1 MEDKRGTKCS
11 HSPSKEGSSSPSSV
25 SMLPPS
31 PSRSPPPPGSLPEVS
46 SHWLRSL
53 VFEQGGPSERVLV
66 VDLSSDVEDFFPDTL
81 RDDEFTRKLFG
92 DLNHKLLGSLGDG
105 NVIVLSDSDEEE
117 EVYEEDTVD
126 TEATPPS
133 IEDSLVPTI
142 STANANDASE
152 GAQNDSNDS
161 RTSNRA

>member
-1 MEDKRGTKCS
+1 
-11 HSPSKEGSSSPSSV
+11 
-25 SMLPPS
+25 
-31 PSRSPPPPGSLPEVS
+31 
-46 SHWLRSL
+46 
-53 VFEQGGPSERVLV
+53 

-117 EVYEEDTVD
+117 EVYEEDAVD